1 MKLKTISIL
10 LSVFTIIS
18 LYSCKCQK
26 NPEKTTLSKN
36 NINKESTKVIAPVV
50 IYKTNGDFYN
60 NVPVMLSEDKTDI
73 IAYPDIKDVYYNGKL
88 AYPTRLEN
96 GYLLDNRGIGK
107 NVAFLKFTY
116 EEYSK
121 LSATPTKDELFKMIL
136 NKNPLT
142 ELYRCNKFFK
152 NNVELLN
159 ETIKKGLPNVCENL
173 IK

>member
-1 MKLKTISIL
+1 MKLKTVMIL
-10 LSVFTIIS
+10 LSVFTVFS

-26 NPEKTTLSKN
+26 NQEKAILSN
-36 NINKESTKVIAPVV
+36 RNINSESTKVIAPVV
-50 IYKTNGDFYN
+50 IYKTNGDFFN
-60 NVPVMLSEDKTDI
+60 NVPVLLSEDKTDI
-73 IAYPDIKDVYYNGKL
+73 TAYPDIKDVFYNGKL

-121 LSATPTKDELFKMIL
+121 LAATPTKEELYKMIL
-136 NKNPLT
+136 TKNPLT
-142 ELYRCNKFFK
+142 ELYRCDKFFK
-152 NNVELLN
+152 NNIELLN